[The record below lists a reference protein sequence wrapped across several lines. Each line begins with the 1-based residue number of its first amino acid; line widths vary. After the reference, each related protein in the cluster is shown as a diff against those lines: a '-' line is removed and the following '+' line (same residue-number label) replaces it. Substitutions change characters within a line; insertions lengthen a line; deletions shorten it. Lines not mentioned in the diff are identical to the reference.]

1 MMAYGSSGCYDLFPP
16 ETSEA
21 RRSWAESLL
30 LGFDITGCCGLEFF
44 RVLASKET
52 WNGSPFGHH
61 LRQIWWVPEAVT
73 THKMLGYIVNVHV
86 WNDVHIYVYTCVYVV
101 IHRDTWMQC
110 LYHLV
115 YLPWPT
121 TYRQAPEAL
130 FTLGN
135 GKSTI
140 YGGCSDVPIKT
151 QLWRVLSCYVWFPKG
166 MNINLN
172 INVNIN
178 FNIYIL
184 WLSLSLLLL
193 LLLLLWLYIYYYI
206 NILLYIHM

>member
-73 THKMLGYIVNVHV
+73 THKMSGYIVNVHV

-101 IHRDTWMQC
+101 IHIERERYLDAMSILFGIPPLTN
-110 LYHLV
+110 HISPGAGGFV
-115 YLPWPT
+115 YI
-121 TYRQAPEAL
+121 RQW
-130 FTLGN
+130 
-135 GKSTI
+135 KI
-140 YGGCSDVPIKT
+140 HH
-151 QLWRVLSCYVWFPKG
+151 LWRMFRCSY
-166 MNINLN
+166 
-172 INVNIN
+172 
-178 FNIYIL
+178 
-184 WLSLSLLLL
+184 
-193 LLLLLWLYIYYYI
+193 
-206 NILLYIHM
+206 